1 MICTKC
7 KEDKLPE
14 EYPFRNKEKG
24 IRNKTCK
31 VCQREYK
38 NTYYSRNK
46 ASHIVRNN
54 KTRQKL
60 KDILEEVKDKGCSMC
75 PEKFKPCLEFHHL
88 NGEDK
93 LNTVAHLVSY
103 GSKKA
108 LLQEIEKCVL
118 LCANCHRKVH
128 FDESYNKKLLTKL
141 KTSLV

>member
-60 KDILEEVKDKGCSMC
+60 KEMAVTYKGGKC
-75 PEKFKPCLEFHHL
+75 EKCGYNKCIAALDFHHL
-88 NGEDK
+88 NPLEKDFSIGNKGYTRSWE
-93 LNTVAHLVSY
+93 NI
-103 GSKKA
+103 KK
-108 LLQEIEKCVL
+108 EIEKCILV
-118 LCANCHRKVH
+118 CANCHREIH
-128 FDESYNKKLLTKL
+128 SNE
-141 KTSLV
+141 